1 MLDIVLCIDRDDD
14 IGRKT
19 GLHGPFIGRD
29 INLKVANALG
39 LADPEDSDTNAIF
52 GAISTYDTLKNEGN
66 DVEVVTI
73 CGDVSVGIK
82 SDNIISAQLD
92 SVFSQLKPSGVILV
106 SDGVEDEFIMPLITS
121 RVTVKHLKRIIVRQS
136 KNLESSYYILV
147 KALQDEKISRKI
159 MIPLALILLG
169 FSAAII
175 FILTYAVLYPTA
187 RLPDPA
193 TFALSVITLVLGVY
207 LMAKGFKLGT
217 VIKNEIHKIRQNFVE
232 AKFSFVANVIAIL
245 LIIEGIIYSVQQTS
259 VTTQL
264 IYKALIF
271 LKIFVLWSFAAV
283 LIREGGATFDTWFHD
298 HKVPTG
304 FWVATITAVGV
315 TLAIY
320 GSLYFF
326 TVQLGFASVQNG
338 IPAIIFI
345 VIGIVLVL
353 FAGLMHRMFRYYHSL
368 KGEEAEINELH

>member
-52 GAISTYDTLKNEGN
+52 GAISTYDSLKNEGE

-92 SVFSQLKPSGVILV
+92 SVFSQLKPTGVILV

-121 RVTVKHLKRIIVRQS
+121 RVIVKHLKRIIVRQS

-159 MIPLALILLG
+159 MIPLALIFLG
-169 FSAAII
+169 FSAAMI
-175 FILTYAVLYPTA
+175 FILVSIILYPSA
-187 RLPDPA
+187 RLPDPS
-193 TFALSVITLVLGVY
+193 TFAVSVITLVLGVY
-207 LMAKGFKLGT
+207 FLAKGFKLGT
-217 VIKNEIHKIRQNFVE
+217 VIKNYIHRVRQNFVE
-232 AKFSFVANVIAIL
+232 AKFSYVANVISAL
-245 LIIEGIIYSVQQTS
+245 LIIEGVIYSVQQTG
-259 VTTQL
+259 VTTQFV
-264 IYKALIF
+264 YKALIF

-283 LIREGGATFDTWFHD
+283 LVREGGITFDSWFHN
-298 HKVPTG
+298 HKVPSG
-304 FWVATITAVGV
+304 FWVATTTVIGV
-315 TLAIY
+315 TLTIY
-320 GSLYFF
+320 GSLDFIA
-326 TVQLGFASVQNG
+326 VQLGFETVQNS
-338 IPAIIFI
+338 IVAII
-345 VIGIVLVL
+345 VIAVGIVLVL

-368 KGEEAEINELH
+368 KSDEAENNEVQ